1 MRGLDH
7 PESPMPIDQKQRRH
21 LKGLAHHLKPVVM
34 IGQHGLSEGVT
45 AELDVA
51 LEAHELIKVRIS
63 AADKA
68 QRQSMIETICKRNH
82 AEFIHAIGHVAV
94 FYRRHPKKPKIGL
107 S

>member
-1 MRGLDH
+1 
-7 PESPMPIDQKQRRH
+7 MPIDQKQRRH

-34 IGQHGLSEGVT
+34 IGQQGLSEGVT

-63 AADKA
+63 AADKVE
-68 QRQSMIETICKRNH
+68 RRSMIDAICSNNN
-82 AEFIHAIGHVAV
+82 AEFIHAIGHVAI
-94 FYRRHPKKPKIGL
+94 FYRRHPKKPKVTL